1 MLRPLEITLTHIKND
16 ERNIQ
21 REKSSAFSKLVQIE
35 NKDLSLNADSRQF
48 KTIPTQAKNTTMSK
62 ALKEK
67 RKLKNEK
74 ISIENEIVKLSLE
87 SNKIKYK
94 KDTLQTL
101 IQTKKKHIEELEN
114 EKKDSLLSEL
124 SINQL
129 MHNHEAENNS
139 RKISNE
145 NRSIENKTTL
155 QIEANEERGDLPL
168 STHLHG
174 TQNIDTHE
182 KANKSSSENPK
193 TFESVLES
201 KNSELEVIHITLPEQ
216 ESHLKVAA
224 SNTGVSVEVKHDG
237 LHEKEKRTLE
247 EAIEEILKN
256 QGVKTKKVR
265 VIS

>member
-1 MLRPLEITLTHIKND
+1 MIRPLEITLTHVKND

-35 NKDLSLNADSRQF
+35 NKDISLNSDSKHF
-48 KTIPTQAKNTTMSK
+48 KAIPTQAKNTTMSK
-62 ALKEK
+62 ALKER

-74 ISIENEIVKLSLE
+74 MSIENEIVKLSLE

-94 KDTLQTL
+94 KDALQTL
-101 IQTKKKHIEELEN
+101 IQTKKKHTEELEN

-124 SINQL
+124 SINHHLQ
-129 MHNHEAENNS
+129 NHEGDNYS
-139 RKISNE
+139 QKISNE
-145 NRSIENKTTL
+145 NRSIENKSIL
-155 QIEANEERGDLPL
+155 QIESNEERGDLPL
-168 STHLHG
+168 TSHLHG

-182 KANKSSSENPK
+182 KVNKSSSENPT
-193 TFESVLES
+193 TFESTLES
-201 KNSELEVIHITLPEQ
+201 KNSELDVIHISLPDQ
-216 ESHLKVAA
+216 ESHLKIAS

-256 QGVKTKKVR
+256 QGVKTKKVK